1 MHLLGLLVLMSTN
14 TATFFAPER
23 PQQDHARKERYAWR
37 TFLVSLLT
45 HTVAVIIIVLVSQYG
60 IEKKKAAIASLS
72 PAPTIQAVLFQPPA
86 KKTIEPSLLLNKETV
101 NKEAVNKEVV
111 DREVVDKQT
120 SEVVNEDASA
130 EESTNSEIQAPKTAD
145 LLDKPIAEP
154 KQPTEN
160 KTLPDAHPLQL
171 EEALSKEAPLE
182 EGPSEDSKPLLNREA
197 GRLNVSSAQA
207 AADYLDSYNE
217 ARIGEES
224 ANAASSYAAKKRSP
238 NIIDPRKGEDRD
250 EKLYNQRPVKIVNCT
265 STTNKLFTALST
277 MAGGT
282 LRCSKRNEHKRF
294 IDARINKT
302 PENDEQTN

>member
-1 MHLLGLLVLMSTN
+1 MSTN
-14 TATFFAPER
+14 TAVFFAPER
-23 PQQDHARKERYAWR
+23 PLQDHARKQRYAWR
-37 TFLVSLLT
+37 TASASLLI
-45 HTVAVIIIVLVSQYG
+45 HAGAIITVVVVGQYG

-86 KKTIEPSLLLNKETV
+86 QKTIEPSLFLNKEAV
-101 NKEAVNKEVV
+101 NKEAVDKEVV

-120 SEVVNEDASA
+120 SEVVNEDASE
-130 EESTNSEIQAPKTAD
+130 EESADSEIQAPKTAD
-145 LLDKPIAEP
+145 TLDKPNAEP
-154 KQPTEN
+154 EQSTET
-160 KTLPDAHPLQL
+160 KPLPDAHSSQL

-182 EGPSEDSKPLLNREA
+182 ESPSQVSKPNINREA

-265 STTNKLFTALST
+265 GTTNKILTTLSGW
-277 MAGGT
+277 AGGT
-282 LRCSKRNEHKRF
+282 MKCSKRNEYQRF

>member
-1 MHLLGLLVLMSTN
+1 M
-14 TATFFAPER
+14 FFAPER
-23 PQQDHARKERYAWR
+23 PLQDHARKQRYAWR
-37 TFLVSLLT
+37 TALASLLI
-45 HTVAVIIIVLVSQYG
+45 HAGAIITVVVVSQYG
-60 IEKKKAAIASLS
+60 IEKKKAAITELS

-86 KKTIEPSLLLNKETV
+86 KKTVEPSLLLNKEAE
-101 NKEAVNKEVV
+101 NKET
-111 DREVVDKQT
+111 VDKEEVGKQK
-120 SEVVNEDASA
+120 SEVVNVDASE
-130 EESTNSEIQAPKTAD
+130 EESADSEIQTSSTAD
-145 LLDKPIAEP
+145 ILDKPNAEP
-154 KQPTEN
+154 KQPSET
-160 KTLPDAHPLQL
+160 KPLPDAHPPQL
-171 EEALSKEAPLE
+171 KEALSKKA
-182 EGPSEDSKPLLNREA
+182 PSEVSKPLINRKA

-207 AADYLDSYNE
+207 ATDYLDSYNQ

-265 STTNKLFTALST
+265 GTTNTLFAALST

-294 IDARINKT
+294 IDARINKK

>member
-1 MHLLGLLVLMSTN
+1 MSTN
-14 TATFFAPER
+14 TAMFFAPER
-23 PQQDHARKERYAWR
+23 PLQDHARKQRYAWR
-37 TFLVSLLT
+37 TALASLLI
-45 HTVAVIIIVLVSQYG
+45 HAGAIITVVVVSQYG
-60 IEKKKAAIASLS
+60 IEKKKAAITELS

-86 KKTIEPSLLLNKETV
+86 KKTVEPSLLLNKEAE
-101 NKEAVNKEVV
+101 NKET
-111 DREVVDKQT
+111 VDKEEVGKQK
-120 SEVVNEDASA
+120 SEVVNVDASE
-130 EESTNSEIQAPKTAD
+130 EESADSEIQTSSTAD
-145 LLDKPIAEP
+145 ILDKPNAEP
-154 KQPTEN
+154 KQPSET
-160 KTLPDAHPLQL
+160 KPLPDAHPPQL
-171 EEALSKEAPLE
+171 KEALSKKA
-182 EGPSEDSKPLLNREA
+182 PSEVSKPLINRKA

-207 AADYLDSYNE
+207 ATDYLDSYNQ

-265 STTNKLFTALST
+265 GTTNTLFAALST

-294 IDARINKT
+294 IDARINKK

>member
-1 MHLLGLLVLMSTN
+1 MSTN
-14 TATFFAPER
+14 TAMFFAPER
-23 PQQDHARKERYAWR
+23 PLQDHARKQRYAWR
-37 TFLVSLLT
+37 TALASLLI
-45 HTVAVIIIVLVSQYG
+45 HTGAIITVVVVSQYG
-60 IEKKKAAIASLS
+60 IEKKKAAITELS

-86 KKTIEPSLLLNKETV
+86 KKTVEPSNLLNKD
-101 NKEAVNKEVV
+101 AVDKEVV
-111 DREVVDKQT
+111 DREVVDKRT
-120 SEVVNEDASA
+120 SEVVNEDASE
-130 EESTNSEIQAPKTAD
+130 EESADSEIQTSSTAD
-145 LLDKPIAEP
+145 IPDKPNAEP
-154 KQPTEN
+154 KQPSET
-160 KTLPDAHPLQL
+160 KLLPDAHPPQL
-171 EEALSKEAPLE
+171 KEALSKEASFE
-182 EGPSEDSKPLLNREA
+182 EPSPQVSKPLINREA

-250 EKLYNQRPVKIVNCT
+250 EKLYSQRPVKIVNCT

>member
-1 MHLLGLLVLMSTN
+1 M
-14 TATFFAPER
+14 FFAPER
-23 PQQDHARKERYAWR
+23 PLQDHARKQRYAWR
-37 TFLVSLLT
+37 TALVSLLI
-45 HTVAVIIIVLVSQYG
+45 HAGAIITVVVVSQYG
-60 IEKKKAAIASLS
+60 IEKKKAAITELS

-86 KKTIEPSLLLNKETV
+86 KKTVEPSLLLNKE
-101 NKEAVNKEVV
+101 AVGKEVV
-111 DREVVDKQT
+111 DREVVDKRT
-120 SEVVNEDASA
+120 SEVVNEDASE
-130 EESTNSEIQAPKTAD
+130 EESADSEIQTSSTAD
-145 LLDKPIAEP
+145 IPDKPNAEP
-154 KQPTEN
+154 KQP
-160 KTLPDAHPLQL
+160 
-171 EEALSKEAPLE
+171 
-182 EGPSEDSKPLLNREA
+182 SEVSKPLINREA

-224 ANAASSYAAKKRSP
+224 ANAVSSYAAKKRSP

-282 LRCSKRNEHKRF
+282 LRCSERNEHKRF

-302 PENDEQTN
+302 PESDEQSN

>member
-1 MHLLGLLVLMSTN
+1 M
-14 TATFFAPER
+14 FFAPER
-23 PQQDHARKERYAWR
+23 PLQDHVRKQRYAWR
-37 TFLVSLLT
+37 TALASLLI
-45 HTVAVIIIVLVSQYG
+45 HAGAIITVVVVSQYG
-60 IEKKKAAIASLS
+60 IEKKKAAITELS
-72 PAPTIQAVLFQPPA
+72 PTPTIQAVLFQPPV
-86 KKTIEPSLLLNKETV
+86 KKTLELSNLVNKETV
-101 NKEAVNKEVV
+101 
-111 DREVVDKQT
+111 DREEVGKQK
-120 SEVVNEDASA
+120 SEVVNVDAS
-130 EESTNSEIQAPKTAD
+130 EEGSADSEIQTSSTAD
-145 LLDKPIAEP
+145 ILDKLSAEP
-154 KQPTEN
+154 KQPSET
-160 KTLPDAHPLQL
+160 KPLPDDHPPKLK
-171 EEALSKEAPLE
+171 EALSKEAP
-182 EGPSEDSKPLLNREA
+182 SAVSKPIINREA

>member
-1 MHLLGLLVLMSTN
+1 MSTN
-14 TATFFAPER
+14 TAVFFAPER
-23 PQQDHARKERYAWR
+23 PLQDHARKQRYAWR
-37 TFLVSLLT
+37 TASASLLI
-45 HTVAVIIIVLVSQYG
+45 HAGAIITVVVVGQYG

-86 KKTIEPSLLLNKETV
+86 QKTIEPSLFL
-101 NKEAVNKEVV
+101 NKEAVDKEVV

-120 SEVVNEDASA
+120 SEVVNEDASE
-130 EESTNSEIQAPKTAD
+130 EESADSEIQAPKTAD
-145 LLDKPIAEP
+145 TLDKPNAEP
-154 KQPTEN
+154 EQSAETKP
-160 KTLPDAHPLQL
+160 LPDAHSSQL

-182 EGPSEDSKPLLNREA
+182 ESPSQVSKPNINREA

-217 ARIGEES
+217 ARMGEES

-250 EKLYNQRPVKIVNCT
+250 EKLYNQRPVKVVNCT
-265 STTNKLFTALST
+265 GTTNKILTTLSGW
-277 MAGGT
+277 AGGT
-282 LRCSKRNEHKRF
+282 MKCSKRNEYQRF

-302 PENDEQTN
+302 PESDEQSN

>member
-1 MHLLGLLVLMSTN
+1 MSTN
-14 TATFFAPER
+14 TAVFFAPER
-23 PQQDHARKERYAWR
+23 PLQDHARKQRYAWR
-37 TFLVSLLT
+37 TASASLLI
-45 HTVAVIIIVLVSQYG
+45 HAGAIITVVVVGQYG

-86 KKTIEPSLLLNKETV
+86 QKTIETSLFL
-101 NKEAVNKEVV
+101 NKEAVDKEVV

-120 SEVVNEDASA
+120 SEVVNEDASE
-130 EESTNSEIQAPKTAD
+130 EESADSEIQAPKTAD
-145 LLDKPIAEP
+145 TLDKPNAEP
-154 KQPTEN
+154 EQSAETKP
-160 KTLPDAHPLQL
+160 LPDAHSSQL

-182 EGPSEDSKPLLNREA
+182 ESPSQVSKPNINREA

-217 ARIGEES
+217 ARMGEES

-238 NIIDPRKGEDRD
+238 DIIDPRKGEDRD

-265 STTNKLFTALST
+265 GTTNKILTTLSGW
-277 MAGGT
+277 AGGT
-282 LRCSKRNEHKRF
+282 MKCSKRNEYQRF
-294 IDARINKT
+294 IDARTNRT

>member
-1 MHLLGLLVLMSTN
+1 MSTN
-14 TATFFAPER
+14 TAMFFAPER
-23 PQQDHARKERYAWR
+23 PSQDHARKQRYAWR
-37 TFLVSLLT
+37 SALASLLI
-45 HTVAVIIIVLVSQYG
+45 HAMAIITVVVVSQYG
-60 IEKKKAAIASLS
+60 IEKKKAAITELS

-86 KKTIEPSLLLNKETV
+86 KKTIEPSLLLNKEAV
-101 NKEAVNKEVV
+101 NKEAVDKEVI
-111 DREVVDKQT
+111 DREVVDKRT
-120 SEVVNEDASA
+120 SEVVNEGASE
-130 EESTNSEIQAPKTAD
+130 EESADSEIQTSSTAD
-145 LLDKPIAEP
+145 IPDKPNAEP
-154 KQPTEN
+154 KQPSET
-160 KTLPDAHPLQL
+160 KLLPDAHPPQL
-171 EEALSKEAPLE
+171 KEALSKEASFE
-182 EGPSEDSKPLLNREA
+182 EPSPQVSKPLINREA

-282 LRCSKRNEHKRF
+282 LRCSKRNEHNRF
-294 IDARINKT
+294 IDARINKK

>member
-1 MHLLGLLVLMSTN
+1 MSTN
-14 TATFFAPER
+14 TAMFFAPER
-23 PQQDHARKERYAWR
+23 PLQDHARKQRYAWR
-37 TFLVSLLT
+37 TALASLLI
-45 HTVAVIIIVLVSQYG
+45 HAGAIITVVVVSQYG
-60 IEKKKAAIASLS
+60 IEKKKAAITELS
-72 PAPTIQAVLFQPPA
+72 PAPTIQAVLFQPSV
-86 KKTIEPSLLLNKETV
+86 KKTLEPSLLLNKEAV
-101 NKEAVNKEVV
+101 DKEAVGKELV

-120 SEVVNEDASA
+120 AEAVNEDAS
-130 EESTNSEIQAPKTAD
+130 EEKSADSEIQTSSTAD
-145 LLDKPIAEP
+145 IPDKPNAEP
-154 KQPTEN
+154 KQP
-160 KTLPDAHPLQL
+160 
-171 EEALSKEAPLE
+171 
-182 EGPSEDSKPLLNREA
+182 SEVSKPLINREA

-207 AADYLDSYNE
+207 AADYLDSYNQ

-294 IDARINKT
+294 IDARINKK